1 MNMKIFYRSTTV
13 WNILLYVMLSFVF
26 IYLSRAIYV
35 SSSIFEKEFLLGF
48 LRSNAYIIALY
59 VATCLSVY
67 ALVRVSKVFF
77 ILTALASIGF
87 ISYLLI
93 MDFSKLITLIL
104 FLYIIISYYLYN
116 FLDTQLNEAF
126 YNPMFKEDNL
136 FEPMLKKF
144 KCSCELKDKKVLG
157 YLTNWNENG
166 FYIYLDEEVRPR
178 EMKNVKINIYF
189 EEHEFSCRVKLVSS
203 LKDNKSFGLKVID
216 HNESED
222 LSWFSFYQIID
233 KMGYQVEFLQ

>member
-1 MNMKIFYRSTTV
+1 MNIKIFYRSTTI
-13 WNILLYVMLSFVF
+13 WNILLYILLSFVF

-35 SSSIFEKEFLLGF
+35 STSIFEKQFLISFIKQNSLFIG
-48 LRSNAYIIALY
+48 LY
-59 VATCLSVY
+59 AITCLSVY
-67 ALVRVSKVFF
+67 LLIRVSKALFLLTSVATVVF
-77 ILTALASIGF
+77 ITH
-87 ISYLLI
+87 LLFQ
-93 MDFSKLITLIL
+93 DFSKLITLIL
-104 FLYIIISYYLYN
+104 FLYIIVSYYLYN

-144 KCSCELKDKKVLG
+144 KAELIVNSLEIPG

-166 FYIYLDEEVRPR
+166 FYLSLKEEIKPR
-178 EMKNVKINIYF
+178 SIKNASVKIFF
-189 EEHEFSCRVKLVSS
+189 EEHEFSCKVKLVSS
-203 LKDNKSFGLKVID
+203 LRDNKSFGFKVYEN
-216 HNESED
+216 NEHED